1 MRNLIILVCLGLS
14 AYFGYQWL
22 SKGGGAA
29 TALWG
34 SATPC
39 GRISKFM
46 DAQLPAVLGPMV
58 NRDAVGNYWAQ
69 KMPVTELMQMRTAL
83 KTEAATAAR
92 TDGPRYQAALAVC
105 DALESLMKEQQAAY
119 VKFEASVQGLTK
131 YGASWEQIT
140 ERHNA
145 RWIER
150 SAQLM
155 AGITKAY
162 GQASQAETAALGA
175 K

>member
-14 AYFGYQWL
+14 GYFGYQL
-22 SKGGGAA
+22 LNRPEAA
-29 TALWG
+29 EA

-46 DAQLPAVLGPMV
+46 DAQLPAVLGPLV
-58 NRDAVGNYWAQ
+58 YRDGIGYSAQ
-69 KMPVTELMQMRTAL
+69 KMPVTQLMQLRTTL
-83 KTEAATAAR
+83 NSEASTAAR
-92 TDGPRYQAALAVC
+92 SDAPRYQAALAVC
-105 DALESLMKEQQAAY
+105 DALDGLMKEQQAAF
-119 VKFEASVQGLTK
+119 VKYEASVQGLTR
-131 YGASWEQIT
+131 YGESWGQIT

-145 RWIER
+145 RWNER

-155 AGITKAY
+155 GGITKAY
-162 GQASQAETAALGA
+162 GQASQMETAATGA